1 MPILLTALIVAIA
14 DGLEPIIA
22 NFNRLGWSAPR
33 RVFQSVA
40 SGVLGRGSFDG
51 GAPTAL
57 LGVALHFTIALIW
70 TSIYAL
76 VVRRLG
82 IVQRLVTTTGGT
94 IVVGAIYGA
103 GIWLSMDYIV
113 IPLSRATFTPPSNP
127 AFWQQLI
134 WHIVG
139 VGQLVVWL
147 TERALGRE
155 GRGVTDA
162 RPYGTRAS
170 SPA

>member
-1 MPILLTALIVAIA
+1 MPIFLTALMVAIA

-40 SGVLGRGSFDG
+40 SGVLGRASFDG
-51 GAPTAL
+51 GTSTAL

-82 IVQRLVTTTGGT
+82 IVQRLAATTGGLL
-94 IVVGAIYGA
+94 IVGAIYGA
-103 GIWLSMDYIV
+103 TIWLSMDYIV

-127 AFWQQLI
+127 AFWQQLV
-134 WHIVG
+134 WHVVG
-139 VGQLVVWL
+139 VGQIVVWL
-147 TERALGRE
+147 TERVFARE
-155 GRGVTDA
+155 GRVVTDA